1 MRTRYWVAGVLAAAM
16 IAVVQAQPGFFGG
29 GGAGPNFLVINKA
42 VQQELKMTQEQID
55 KINTWSKEFFTTANE
70 IRKEHGI
77 EFKFG
82 KGGGFGKLSEE
93 DKAKLE
99 KANAAIAQEAYKQL
113 GDILN
118 TEQLQRLKQIERQ
131 LLGVNA
137 FTTQEVVNAL
147 KLTDSQKATVKGV
160 ISDLQ
165 TERRELMAD
174 LGFGKGGFGKGGF
187 GKGKFDP
194 EAFKD
199 MQKRLQEVQT
209 KMSKAEEEAINKI
222 LDVLD
227 DNQKK
232 TWKEL
237 VGAPFDRTQLFQGF
251 GFGGFGKGKFP
262 KKD

>member
-1 MRTRYWVAGVLAAAM
+1 MRTRYWVAGLLAAAM
-16 IAVVQAQPGFFGG
+16 FAVVQAQPGFFGMG
-29 GGAGPNFLVINKA
+29 GGGGPNFLVINKA
-42 VQQELKMTQEQID
+42 VQEELKMTEEQIA
-55 KINTWSKEFFTTANE
+55 KVNEWSKDFFQTAAE

-82 KGGGFGKLSEE
+82 GKGGKGGFGFGKLSEE

-99 KANAAIAQEAYKQL
+99 KANIAIAKEAYKQL

-118 TEQLQRLKQIERQ
+118 KDQITRLKQIERQ

-137 FTTQEVVNAL
+137 FVNAEIVEAL
-147 KLTDSQKATVKGV
+147 KLTDNQKATVKGV
-160 ISDLQ
+160 ISDFQ

-174 LGFGKGGFGKGGF
+174 LGFGKGG

-194 EAFKD
+194 DAFKD
-199 MQKRLQEVQT
+199 IQKRFQEVQT
-209 KMSKAEEEAINKI
+209 KINKAEEEAINKI

-237 VGAPFDRTQLFQGF
+237 VGAPFDRSRLVPA
-251 GFGGFGKGKFP
+251 FGGFGKGKFQ

>member
-1 MRTRYWVAGVLAAAM
+1 MRTRYWVAGLLATAM
-16 IAVVQAQPGFFGG
+16 FAVVQAQPGMFGFGG
-29 GGAGPNFLVINKA
+29 GGGPNFLVINKA
-42 VQQELKMTQEQID
+42 IQEELKMTEEQIA
-55 KINTWSKEFFTTANE
+55 KINEWSKEFFQTAAE

-82 KGGGFGKLSEE
+82 KGGGGFGFGKLTDE

-99 KANAAIAQEAYKQL
+99 KATAAINNEAYKQL

-118 TEQLQRLKQIERQ
+118 KDQINRLKQIERQ

-137 FTTQEVVNAL
+137 FTNSEIVEAL

-174 LGFGKGGFGKGGF
+174 LGFGKGGGF

-194 EAFKD
+194 EALKD
-199 MQKRLQEVQT
+199 MQKRFQEVQT
-209 KMSKAEEEAINKI
+209 KLNKVEEEAINKI

-227 DNQKK
+227 DNQKR

-237 VGAPFDRTQLFQGF
+237 VGAPFDRSRLVRAF
-251 GFGGFGKGKFP
+251 GNNFGKGKFK

>member
-1 MRTRYWVAGVLAAAM
+1 MRTRYWVAGLLAAAM
-16 IAVVQAQPGFFGG
+16 FAVVQAQPGMFGFGG
-29 GGAGPNFLVINKA
+29 GGGPNFLVINKA
-42 VQQELKMTQEQID
+42 IQEELKMTEEQIA
-55 KINTWSKEFFTTANE
+55 KINEWSKDFFQTAAE

-82 KGGGFGKLSEE
+82 KGGGGFGFGKLSEE
-93 DKAKLE
+93 DRAKLE
-99 KANAAIAQEAYKQL
+99 KATAAINKEAYKQL

-118 TEQLQRLKQIERQ
+118 KDQINRLKQIERQ

-137 FTTQEVVNAL
+137 FTNPEIVEAL

-160 ISDLQ
+160 ISDFQ
-165 TERRELMAD
+165 AERRELMAD
-174 LGFGKGGFGKGGF
+174 LGFGKGGGGF

-199 MQKRLQEVQT
+199 MQKRLQETQT
-209 KMSKAEEEAINKI
+209 KVNKAEEEAINKI

-227 DNQKK
+227 DNQKR

-237 VGAPFDRTQLFQGF
+237 VGAPFDRTRLMPT
-251 GFGGFGKGKFP
+251 FGGFGKGKFK

>member
-1 MRTRYWVAGVLAAAM
+1 MRSRYWVAGLLAAGM
-16 IAVVQAQPGFFGG
+16 IAVVQAQPGMFGFGG
-29 GGAGPNFLVINKA
+29 GGPSFLVINKA
-42 VQQELKMTQEQID
+42 VQEELKMTEEQIS
-55 KINTWSKEFFTTANE
+55 KINEWSKEFFRTAME
-70 IRKEHGI
+70 IRKEHGV

-82 KGGGFGKLSEE
+82 GKGGFGFGKLSDE

-118 TEQLQRLKQIERQ
+118 KDQITRLKQLERQ
-131 LLGVNA
+131 MLGVTA
-137 FTTQEVVNAL
+137 FTTQEIVDAL

-160 ISDLQ
+160 ISDFQ
-165 TERRELMAD
+165 AERRELMAD
-174 LGFGKGGFGKGGF
+174 LGFGKGGG

-194 EAFKD
+194 EAFKE
-199 MQKRLQEVQT
+199 MAKRFQEVQT
-209 KMSKAEEEAINKI
+209 KVNKAEEEAINKI

-237 VGAPFDRTQLFQGF
+237 VGAPFDRSRMFQGGF
-251 GFGGFGKGKFP
+251 GFGDFG
-262 KKD
+262 

>member
-1 MRTRYWVAGVLAAAM
+1 MRTRYWVAGLLAAAM
-16 IAVVQAQPGFFGG
+16 FAVVQAQPGFFGIG
-29 GGAGPNFLVINKA
+29 GGPNFLVINKA
-42 VQQELKMTQEQID
+42 IQEELKMTEEQIA
-55 KINTWSKEFFTTANE
+55 KVNEWSKEFFQTAAE

-77 EFKFG
+77 DFKLGG
-82 KGGGFGKLSEE
+82 KGGKGGGFGFGKLSEE

-99 KANAAIAQEAYKQL
+99 KANVAIAKEAYKQL

-118 TEQLQRLKQIERQ
+118 KDQITRLKQIERQ

-137 FTTQEVVNAL
+137 FVNAEIVEAL

-160 ISDLQ
+160 ISDFQ

-174 LGFGKGGFGKGGF
+174 LGFGKGGGKG
-187 GKGKFDP
+187 GKFDP

-199 MQKRLQEVQT
+199 LQKRLQEVQT
-209 KMSKAEEEAINKI
+209 KINKAEEEAINKI
-222 LDVLD
+222 LDTLD

-237 VGAPFDRTQLFQGF
+237 VGAPFDRSRLVPA
-251 GFGGFGKGKFP
+251 FGGFGKGKFQ